1 MKVYVKLNLNHQ
13 PKQFECDPGESLM
26 SLLRRNGCWS
36 VKHGCETGECGACS
50 VLLDGKI
57 VPTCVMLAGQAD
69 GHTLETV
76 EGLTTGLEVHPIQQ
90 AFIEAGAIQ
99 CGYCTPA
106 MILATKMLIEKESR
120 PTEAQAREALSA
132 ALCRCTGYV
141 KPVEAVLRA
150 AAILRGEAVPPPNS
164 GGIPLESIFGP
175 RTASPDQSPELPGNV
190 LTQTRVATRPMVGS
204 STEVVGKSEPKVD
217 AVKLAKGRPVFTDDF
232 DLPGL
237 LHAAMLTSPHAHA
250 RIKRID
256 TSKAK
261 ALPGVRAVLTHL
273 DVPRVIY
280 ASGGQSHPNPPPW
293 DQVSLDSKVR
303 YVGDRVAVVAADTA
317 ETAREAL
324 GLIEVEWEVLP
335 PVFDPAV
342 AMKGD
347 VVIHDEPDAV
357 KVVDAAHNIAQTVH
371 AIVGDFEKA
380 FAESDRRYEHTY
392 YSHQVQQAAI
402 EPHIVISWWDED
414 DRLVIRTATQVPF
427 HVRRM
432 VAPLL
437 GLPVKRIRVIKP
449 RIGGGFGG
457 KQEMLIE
464 DLCAHLTI
472 ATGRPVRFE
481 YTREQ
486 EFTSSRSRHPQ
497 TVTYRAGMMN
507 DGTLNALDMKIIED
521 CGAYG
526 THGLTV
532 CTVSGLRGLSTY
544 RCQHMHL
551 DAKIVYTNKPV
562 PGAFRGYGAPQ
573 SHWALES
580 LMDEIAADMG
590 LDPVE
595 LRLKNAVQSGDS
607 LLLAKALGEGR
618 EGFEQFVGSCGLAD
632 CIAQAGAA
640 IGWDRRRDVPVER
653 LPMERL
659 PVERLRGDPSRDD
672 PSGRLY
678 DDWRIDPARPHI
690 RRGLGMAACMQGTAI
705 AGLDMG
711 AASIKMND
719 DGSFNV
725 LVGATDLGTGSD
737 TVLAQIAA
745 ESLGLPLNDII
756 IYSSDTDFTP
766 FDTGAY
772 ASSTTYISGGA
783 VKKAAEQVREQIFER
798 AALMLGISRDVPVER
813 LPAERLP
820 AERLY
825 EGWHLKDR
833 HAFAPDGRSV
843 PLSEVALHS
852 LHTQDQ
858 HQIMATAS
866 HMSYESPPPF
876 AAQYAEVEVDTETG
890 QVTVKKLVMAV
901 DCGTAINPQTAQAQ
915 VEGGMVQALGY
926 AVSEEMPYDE
936 DGRLLV
942 TRFGDYRIFEANE
955 VPELQAILVPTYEP
969 SGPFGAK
976 AVAEIPMDGVAPA
989 VGNAIFHAVGV
1000 RLRDLPLTPEKVWRG
1015 IRRGLRET
1023 SKQGDK

>member
-1 MKVYVKLNLNHQ
+1 MKIQFTLNGQ
-13 PKQFECDPGESLM
+13 PKQFECEPGESLM
-26 SLLRRNGCWS
+26 SLLRRSGVWS

-50 VLLDGKI
+50 ILLDGKI

-69 GHTLETV
+69 GHTIETV
-76 EGLTTGLEVHPIQQ
+76 EGLTTGQEVHPIQQ
-90 AFIEAGAIQ
+90 AFIDTGAIQ

-106 MILATKMLIEKESR
+106 MILAAKMLIAKEPR
-120 PTEAQAREALSA
+120 PAESQVRDVLGAV
-132 ALCRCTGYV
+132 LCRCTGYV

-150 AAILRGEAVPPPNS
+150 AAVMRGEAVAPAD
-164 GGIPLESIFGP
+164 GGGVPLESIFGP
-175 RTASPDQSPELPGNV
+175 RTGTPDGESPEPTGGT
-190 LTQTRVATRPMVGS
+190 LTQTRVTTRPAIS
-204 STEVVGKSEPKVD
+204 TQSTTEVVGKSEPKVD
-217 AVKLAKGRPVFTDDF
+217 AVKLAKGRPVFADDI
-232 DLPGL
+232 DLPGM
-237 LHAAMLTSPHAHA
+237 LHAALLTSPHAHA

-261 ALPGVRAVLTHL
+261 ALPGVYAVLTYN

-293 DQVSLDSKVR
+293 DQVCLDSKVR
-303 YVGDRVAVVAADTA
+303 FVGDRVAVVAADTPEIA
-317 ETAREAL
+317 QGAL
-324 GLIEVEWEVLP
+324 RLIEVEYEVLP
-335 PVFDPAV
+335 AVFDPEE

-357 KVVDAAHNIAQTVH
+357 KIVDAKHNIAQTVH
-371 AIVGDFEKA
+371 ARVGDFEKA
-380 FAESDRRYEHTY
+380 YVESHQQYERTY
-392 YSHQVQQAAI
+392 HSHQVQQAAI
-402 EPHIVISWWDED
+402 EPHIVVTWWDED

-432 VAPLL
+432 VAPLI
-437 GLPVKRIRVIKP
+437 GLPVKRIRVTKP

-464 DLCAHLTI
+464 DLCAHLTV

-481 YTREQ
+481 FTREL

-497 TVTYRAGMMN
+497 KITYRAGMN
-507 DGTLNALDMKIIED
+507 ADGTLNALEMKIVED
-521 CGAYG
+521 TCAYG

-544 RCQHMHL
+544 RCPNMHL
-551 DAKIVYTNKPV
+551 DATIVYTNKPV

-573 SHWALES
+573 AHWALES
-580 LMDEIAADMG
+580 LMDEIAVDMG
-590 LDPVE
+590 IDPVE
-595 LRLKNAVQSGDS
+595 LRLKSAVRSGDP

-618 EGFEQFVGSCGLAD
+618 EGFEQKVGSCGLAD
-632 CIAQAGAA
+632 CIAQGGAA
-640 IGWDRRRDVPVER
+640 IGWDRRRDVPAER
-653 LPMERL
+653 L
-659 PVERLRGDPSRDD
+659 
-672 PSGRLY
+672 Y
-678 DDWRIDPARPHI
+678 KDWRVDPERPHI
-690 RRGLGMAACMQGTAI
+690 RRGLGMAACMHGTAI

-737 TVLAQIAA
+737 TALAQIAA
-745 ESLGLPLNDII
+745 ESLGVPLSDII

-783 VKKAAEQVREQIFER
+783 VKKAAEEVRAQIFER
-798 AALMLGISRDVPVER
+798 AKMMLK
-813 LPAERLP
+813 AETT
-820 AERLY
+820 
-825 EGWHLKDR
+825 EGMYLRDR
-833 HAFAPDGRSV
+833 HVFTVDGRGPS
-843 PLSEVALHS
+843 LSAIALHS
-852 LHTQDQ
+852 LHTADQ

-901 DCGTAINPQTAQAQ
+901 DCGTAINPQTAQGQ
-915 VEGGMVQALGY
+915 VEGGLAQALGY
-926 AVSEEMPYDE
+926 AVCEEMAYDDE
-936 DGRLLV
+936 GRLL
-942 TRFGDYRIFEANE
+942 TRRFGDYHIF
-955 VPELQAILVPTYEP
+955 QADEMP
-969 SGPFGAK
+969 
-976 AVAEIPMDGVAPA
+976 
-989 VGNAIFHAVGV
+989 
-1000 RLRDLPLTPEKVWRG
+1000 
-1015 IRRGLRET
+1015 
-1023 SKQGDK
+1023 